1 MGSSSMN
8 FALYL
13 LGLCLLAQTAFTTK
27 DEEDELLD
35 LLADDEDSGSREA
48 PKKAPKWS
56 GKWKGKGWK
65 GKGEAE
71 DDDEVIT
78 NVERV
83 KKILPIKSLEE
94 VLNITP
100 IKSIEEVK
108 KITPI
113 ESIQEVKSMKEVESM
128 LEVPDEIAK
137 RFIEKHRLRPGSM
150 DDEPRESPEDKY
162 GSDFGGEVCL
172 ASDEA
177 TEILECVSKIQRLL
191 ESSLGGSYSAPNTGG
206 GIDGGVS
213 DSDDSGETDL
223 GDLGEVKSIEP
234 VKRITPIKSIE
245 EVKNIEEVKK
255 ITPLDSVKEVVAMY
269 ELTDEQ
275 ARTLRRLNNEKADGK
290 Y

>member
-65 GKGEAE
+65 GKGWKGKGEAE

-78 NVERV
+78 N
-83 KKILPIKSLEE
+83 
-94 VLNITP
+94 
-100 IKSIEEVK
+100 
-108 KITPI
+108 
-113 ESIQEVKSMKEVESM
+113 VKSMKEVESM

-191 ESSLGGSYSAPNTGG
+191 ESSSGGSYSAPNTGG

-255 ITPLDSVKEVVAMY
+255 ITPLDSVQEVVAMY

-275 ARTLRRLNNEKADGK
+275 ARTLRKLNKEKADGK

>member
-1 MGSSSMN
+1 MG
-8 FALYL
+8 
-13 LGLCLLAQTAFTTK
+13 
-27 DEEDELLD
+27 
-35 LLADDEDSGSREA
+35 
-48 PKKAPKWS
+48 
-56 GKWKGKGWK
+56 
-65 GKGEAE
+65 
-71 DDDEVIT
+71 
-78 NVERV
+78 
-83 KKILPIKSLEE
+83 
-94 VLNITP
+94 
-100 IKSIEEVK
+100 
-108 KITPI
+108 
-113 ESIQEVKSMKEVESM
+113 IQEVKSMKEVESM
-128 LEVPDEIAK
+128 LELPDEIARNFIK
-137 RFIEKHRLRPGSM
+137 RHRLRSGSM

-191 ESSLGGSYSAPNTGG
+191 ESSSGGSYSAPNTGG

-245 EVKNIEEVKK
+245 EVKK

-275 ARTLRRLNNEKADGK
+275 ARTLR
-290 Y
+290 

>member
-56 GKWKGKGWK
+56 GKWK

-191 ESSLGGSYSAPNTGG
+191 ESSSGGSYSAPNTGG

-245 EVKNIEEVKK
+245 EVKK

-275 ARTLRRLNNEKADGK
+275 ARTLR
-290 Y
+290 